1 MTTTNLRRL
10 YATIRS
16 LSVLVSFQIMTDF
29 ISPALWVL
37 YEPTS
42 VISKVATL
50 ASSPTAL
57 AVVWLASALAVFP
70 FVFMQAFI
78 PACRHRR
85 VIMKTANF
93 GMIGGALVWVF
104 MSFLSRNLD
113 YEFAVWNFIFNAITS
128 LAMAAIIANS
138 LNNDQKEKQTEAEGE
153 VLHET

>member
-57 AVVWLASALAVFP
+57 AVVWIASALAVFP
-70 FVFMQAFI
+70 FMVMQVFM
-78 PACRHRR
+78 PTCRYRR
-85 VIMKTANF
+85 VVMKMANF

-113 YEFAVWNFIFNAITS
+113 YEFAVWNFLFNAITS

-138 LNNDQKEKQTEAEGE
+138 LNNDQKEKQTEEENEAI
-153 VLHET
+153 HET